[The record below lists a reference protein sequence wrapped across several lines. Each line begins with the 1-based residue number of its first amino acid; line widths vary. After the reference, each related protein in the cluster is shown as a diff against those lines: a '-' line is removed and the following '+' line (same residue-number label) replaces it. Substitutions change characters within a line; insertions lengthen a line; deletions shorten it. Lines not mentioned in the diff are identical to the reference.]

1 MSDDYSI
8 FGQLPQ
14 MTPSGKTRNSKEVP
28 VDKES
33 SRRKM
38 KRRKNPELNPEED
51 EAKEMGPE
59 EKEEMPS
66 GKVLDITI

>member
-1 MSDDYSI
+1 MSDDYSV

-14 MTPSGKTRNSKEVP
+14 MTPSGKTRNSKEIP

-38 KRRKNPELNPEED
+38 KRRKRPESILEED

-59 EKEEMPS
+59 EKEDLPS

>member
-38 KRRKNPELNPEED
+38 KRKKSPEPALEED
-51 EAKEMGPE
+51 EAKEMGTE
-59 EKEEMPS
+59 EKEDLPS
-66 GKVLDITI
+66 GKVLDVTV

>member
-1 MSDDYSI
+1 MSDDYSV

-14 MTPSGKTRNSKEVP
+14 MTPSGKTRNSKEIP

-38 KRRKNPELNPEED
+38 KRRKSPESIPEED

-59 EKEEMPS
+59 EEEDSPS

>member
-1 MSDDYSI
+1 MSDDYSV

-38 KRRKNPELNPEED
+38 KRKKASEPGPEEE

-59 EKEEMPS
+59 EKEDLPS

>member
-1 MSDDYSI
+1 MSDDYSV

-14 MTPSGKTRNSKEVP
+14 MTPSGKTRNSKEIP

-38 KRRKNPELNPEED
+38 KRRKRPEPEED

-59 EKEEMPS
+59 EKEDLPS

>member
-38 KRRKNPELNPEED
+38 KRRKSPESGLEGD

-59 EKEEMPS
+59 EKEDLPS

>member
-38 KRRKNPELNPEED
+38 RKNKEKEEEPEE
-51 EAKEMGPE
+51 EETKEMGE
-59 EKEEMPS
+59 ADKEDLPS
-66 GKVLDITI
+66 GKVLDITV

>member
-1 MSDDYSI
+1 MSDNYSI

-38 KRRKNPELNPEED
+38 KRKKSPESGPEED

-59 EKEEMPS
+59 EKEDLSS